1 MASCSER
8 IKQLRKENKLTQ
20 AKLAEA
26 IGNSEDTVQSWEKGR
41 RNPDKRSL
49 QALMDFFDV
58 SYEYLIGTT
67 FFRHVSEE
75 ASIEAVWVEDV
86 ESLNQKIEMLN
97 QDLSPL
103 SKYELFAYGRE
114 LIKKENPSL
123 FAEKYAEKVPEKIE
137 DDNDK

>member
-58 SYEYLIGTT
+58 SYEYLIGQH
-67 FFRHVSEE
+67 FSDMFR
-75 ASIEAVWVEDV
+75 
-86 ESLNQKIEMLN
+86 
-97 QDLSPL
+97 
-103 SKYELFAYGRE
+103 
-114 LIKKENPSL
+114 KKHQ
-123 FAEKYAEKVPEKIE
+123 
-137 DDNDK
+137 